1 MSKTSLLT
9 LNGGSSSI
17 KFALYSATGERLAG
31 GKVERI
37 GTPQARLLYRED
49 DRREEQDLGSS
60 DPIDALLQFID
71 RRVGWPALD
80 AVSHRVVHGLH
91 HTQPERVTP
100 ELIAYL
106 HSIRAYDPDHL
117 PMEIALMD
125 RLQQRYPH
133 LPQVACFD
141 TAFHHTLPRR
151 ASLLP
156 LPRRFE
162 AEGLRRY
169 GFHGL
174 SYQYLLEELTQA
186 GEARPR
192 MILAHLGSGASLAAV
207 RDGVSIDTSMG
218 FTPTGGLVMGT
229 RPGDLDPGIAWYL
242 MRSAQL
248 TPAQFL
254 HLTNQECGLL
264 GVSETSSDMRDLL
277 AREAED
283 TRCAEAV
290 ELFCYQ
296 TRKWIGAFAAALE
309 GLDLLVFSGGIGENS
324 AEARRRICAGLEFLG
339 VELDPARNDAHARRI
354 STATARVPVY
364 VVPTDEES
372 VLARTAQRL
381 LAATA
386 R

>member
-17 KFALYSATGERLAG
+17 KFALYSAAGEKLSG

-37 GTPQARLLYRED
+37 GTPQARLLYRQDEHH
-49 DRREEQDLGSS
+49 EEQSLGSADS
-60 DPIDALLQFID
+60 IDALLQFID
-71 RRVGWPALD
+71 RRVGWAAID

-100 ELIAYL
+100 ALIAYL

-151 ASLLP
+151 AAQLP

-207 RDGVSIDTSMG
+207 RDGLSIDTSMG

-229 RPGDLDPGIAWYL
+229 RPGDLDPGVAWYL
-242 MRSAQL
+242 MRSAKL

-264 GVSETSSDMRDLL
+264 GVSESSSDMRDLL

-324 AEARRRICAGLEFLG
+324 AEARRRICSGLEFLG

-354 STATARVPVY
+354 STVTARVPVY
-364 VVPTDEES
+364 VIPTDEES
-372 VLARTAQRL
+372 VLARTARRVL
-381 LAATA
+381 GATA